1 MKRKKCMSAYDQ
13 PAAPLHC
20 THRTST
26 VPTAPLHCTHRT
38 PRLYHCTLPTVPF
51 FKRILSTNFALLSTN
66 LALLSTNFAL
76 LSTNFWGTVGGV
88 QWYGTSGTMVRH
100 NGYSGAVQGV
110 QWCSAEG
117 TVVRYKWYSG
127 TVQWYSAR
135 VQSTVRLT
143 HGCMHTDGKSELSTC
158 SPISNLAEVSP
169 QHVTP
174 KYTFVTPWFV
184 VQSVSRLIPALR
196 LSLAQQSCQT

>member
-1 MKRKKCMSAYDQ
+1 MKRKKCMSASDQ

-66 LALLSTNFAL
+66 FALLSTNFAL

-127 TVQWYSAR
+127 TVQWH
-135 VQSTVRLT
+135 STVVQCT
-143 HGCMHTDGKSELSTC
+143 CTEYSETDTRVH
-158 SPISNLAEVSP
+158 AHRRQV
-169 QHVTP
+169 
-174 KYTFVTPWFV
+174 
-184 VQSVSRLIPALR
+184 
-196 LSLAQQSCQT
+196 